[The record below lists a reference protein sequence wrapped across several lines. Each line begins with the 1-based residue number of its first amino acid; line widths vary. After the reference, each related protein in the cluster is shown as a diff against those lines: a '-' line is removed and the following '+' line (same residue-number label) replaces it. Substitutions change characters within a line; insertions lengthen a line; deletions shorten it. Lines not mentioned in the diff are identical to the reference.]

1 MKKKARLDPLFLQAE
16 AKADVSRKRQLRLN
30 KNFLENERLKQVE
43 RRKQNTIEHNT
54 LDRIRKADNRKHD
67 SFSGNERH
75 QYKKR
80 RFGNDIA
87 ECITVFQRKIQ
98 RGPEYVCTCCQQT
111 WFSESVKESCPIP
124 VFPQYTDFYTGFKS
138 VDGKEWI
145 CHTCYASLKKC
156 KVPKLSVKNG
166 MKWPEKPPE
175 LDLHPLEERLVALRI
190 PFMQIREL
198 PRGGQ
203 YSVKGNVVNVPI
215 DIQPTINALPRQMD
229 EHFTV
234 AVKLKKRLT
243 YKSCVLSENVRPNM
257 VLSALHWLMNN
268 SDLYKN
274 SCIKIDDDWVQK
286 TAESAEE
293 IVQEFTKAQDNESN
307 VLKNQSS
314 SIPTDQFKIRHFK
327 ENNSDNKSYDDSSN
341 ACEKDDNFIEMNE
354 DECVQGNSD
363 TLIDEANLD
372 TNKELVFA
380 PGEGQRPIGLY
391 HDENAEV
398 LSFPSIYCAQK
409 RLENNERQTPVSY
422 SDLAKWEL
430 RSVDRRAAASV
441 PNIFFK
447 LNKIQR
453 KQVADKVNLAIRR
466 KKSDGN
472 KITASDAQ
480 NPEIADKIVS
490 LNEGYYIFRT
500 LRNSPAY
507 LSSRKKDVFAM
518 IRQIGL
524 PTWFM
529 SLSSADTRWNE
540 LLKTLAVLSGTP
552 CSDQQIRNMTWSE
565 KVKLVQKDPVTCSR
579 YFDHRVQVFMNT
591 VLKSEH
597 APIGSVTDTF
607 QRIEF
612 QNRGSP
618 HVHMMIWTENA
629 PKYNIDSEEDIIRYV
644 DKYVTCSL
652 DVDDDMQEF
661 IKMQVHKHSKTCKK
675 GGRSVCR
682 FGFPLPPLPNTML
695 LEPLETDVD
704 EYRQKYSE
712 IHARMNE
719 FKDGCDMSYEEFLT
733 EVVQIE
739 EAEYIK
745 CIRSSL
751 KGPKIFLKREPKEMR
766 VNYYNTTVLQAWK
779 ANLDLQFVL
788 DPYAC
793 AMYIVSYI
801 SKSQRGMST
810 MLEQASKEAAEG
822 NMDLKRQVRHIGNK
836 FLNFVEISAQEASYL
851 VLQMPLTRASR
862 EVVFINTSLPKDRV
876 FLLKSQEQLKDLPKN
891 STDIESDNIIK
902 RYARRPKKLEN
913 YCLAD
918 YVSELDVKYKKPKQ
932 SLENDHN
939 DDDDT
944 GHHSDEDDHSESES
958 DTEFNNEN
966 TIMKLRGGITIR
978 KRKNPRII
986 RYVRYSK
993 TTNAENHYR
1002 EKLLLFVPWRNEEQ
1016 DLLSGHESYEEHF
1029 NSRQQQIL
1037 PIIDKYEHHV
1047 EELDMA
1053 RHQAEEDI
1061 VSEFDTVA
1069 PNTEQVQAE
1078 DAEQSVDRSEE
1089 FIHYVPPEPSHRT
1102 VDIGQDLNLP
1112 ESTVSVETRS
1122 VLLPDNEYMTLLRS
1136 LNKKQREFFNHVVKW
1151 ISTKN
1156 EPIYAFLSGGAGVGK
1171 SVVIRAL
1178 FQALQRQLNSKEGHD
1193 PDSIKIL
1200 LTAFTGKAAY
1210 NINGVT
1216 IASAFHKKMFQT
1228 QQHMHSDE
1236 LNTFRTTYKD
1246 LSVIIVD
1253 EISMVGNK
1261 LFAFMH
1267 ERLTELTGTKRDFG
1281 GISIIAVGD
1290 LFQLSP
1296 VADSWIFND
1305 LKIGLARNLWKEH
1318 FQLFELEEIM
1328 RQKDDLQF
1336 AQMLNRLRLNELLP
1350 EDRDLIKSHTITPA
1364 SPTYPKNALHL
1375 FTENKRVDYFN
1386 SELIQDLVTTKVNVP
1401 AHTDVIAPSN
1411 ISKQSKL
1418 HLIKEMNKQEN
1429 HSKTGNL
1436 PSLLKLAEE
1445 MLYDV
1450 TVNVDVKD
1458 GLTNGA
1464 SGIVKH
1470 IEFKEMNHE
1479 RPGIIWILFTDENIG
1494 SKRRTK
1500 YKDLYHRG
1508 INRLW
1513 TPMFETKRTFLN
1525 NRKTYERTQFPL
1537 APSAAKTVHKAQGTT
1552 VDELVVDLRS
1562 NYKAPHIHYVAL
1574 SRVRTFSNLYILD
1587 FNDKALTVDKN
1598 VHVEMDRLRKI
1609 PMHLCYIPLYN
1620 IDNAHV
1626 KLLFNN
1632 ARSLHKHIDDVRR
1645 EPNIQSADI
1654 IGICE
1659 SRLVDTDRQECYDLP
1674 GFTAHRLDEDH
1685 NGTTRPNH
1693 GLVVYVKHGITVD
1706 RVHPHRYDGIE
1717 SMTIHAKVK
1726 ETEIQVV
1733 YLYKTPKLGMQSF
1746 LKALTDHIKPC
1757 IDRNRS
1763 LFILGDFNIN
1773 LLDISDAFLRFMRS
1787 EFSCKQVITEP
1798 TTCYGTL
1805 LDHIYTTETGVQTGV
1820 IPTYWS
1826 DHSLTFCMKQF

>member
-1 MKKKARLDPLFLQAE
+1 MVISYRRKFLLRDHELVMGANLKAIVMGRRHAAGIRQAAVMQKQRMRERRAARAESPDASASDGLGEPSPVLATAGKSPNALSGKISKCPEVGSSSGKSVRPKGCPTETEPEIYPLTPLCLKSKETFVEQFGFKNIILDSNTQITKESRILARPKQTKTICGDGNCYFRAVSHVLCDSEENHMFFRNEVVNHMIDNDLHFRSHLRSGERSVSNYVVKKRMLHNGTWATEVEILAAADFLKTDIYIYDDAQSTWLKFSAKQVRPFVDVHDESIYLIHKYQAHYDVVLDVMEKDCSVETFAGNKQNIYFAVQSTEEKQQKEQTEPVPMAVQGHFDQSDPRFLDNAGKQCVMNSLSALIYSCNKHTTAWTPFDVDQILTKGNEMYEILQRSSTIEHDLLAINEIPRCVEYNDELYHFTFQESLMGTLDSTGQNLDEFQFYTLDEALTISLMQDDSQAAFVTFRGNTFVVIKQDNLYCICDSHSRNLTGIVDPNGSSTVIHYQNIEYVLHHCLQLAESLACQINDVFEITAVTVSKASSTESGTSRASSLSNKNQKTEKDSKKQRLIDVQKKANARAKNPERYKAVDLQSKTTAREKNPEKHRAIDKQSKANVRDKNPEKHRAIDKQSKTNARDKNPEKHRAIDKQSKANARDKNPEKHRAIDKQSKANARDKDPEKQRLIDVQKKANARAKNPERKHRAIDKQSKANARDKNPKKLKELDLKSKQQARKDPLYLEQELLVKKKARLDPLFLHAE

-43 RRKQNTIEHNT
+43 RRKRNTTEHKA
-54 LDRIRKADNRKHD
+54 LDRKRKADNRNHD
-67 SFSGNERH
+67 TFSGNERH

-80 RFGNDIA
+80 RFGNDIS

-111 WFSESVKESCPIP
+111 WFSESVKESSPIP

-234 AVKLKKRLT
+234 AVKMKKRLT

-257 VLSALHWLMNN
+257 VLSALHWLMKN

-274 SCIKIDDDWVQK
+274 SCIKIDDDWLQK

-314 SIPTDQFKIRHFK
+314 SIPSDQFKTRHFK
-327 ENNSDNKSYDDSSN
+327 ENDSDNKSYDDSSN

-354 DECVQGNSD
+354 DECIQGNSD

-380 PGEGQRPIGLY
+380 PGEGQQPIGLY
-391 HDENAEV
+391 HDEDAEV

-409 RLENNERQTPVSY
+409 RLKNNERQTPVSY

-579 YFDHRVQVFMNT
+579 YFDQRVQVFMNT

-644 DKYVTCSL
+644 DKHVTCSL
-652 DVDDDMQEF
+652 AVDDDMQEF

-695 LEPLETDVD
+695 LEPLETDI
-704 EYRQKYSE
+704 ET
-712 IHARMNE
+712 
-719 FKDGCDMSYEEFLT
+719 GCDMSYEEFLT

-779 ANLDLQFVL
+779 ANLHLQFVL

-822 NMDLKRQVRHIGNK
+822 NIDLKRQVRHIGNK

-862 EVVFINTSLPKDRV
+862 EVIFINTSLPKDRV

-891 STDIESDNIIK
+891 STDVESDNIIK

-918 YVSELDVKYKKPKQ
+918 YVSELDVKYKKNKA
-932 SLENDHN
+932 
-939 DDDDT
+939 
-944 GHHSDEDDHSESES
+944 
-958 DTEFNNEN
+958 EF
-966 TIMKLRGGITIR
+966 R
-978 KRKNPRII
+978 K
-986 RYVRYSK
+986 
-993 TTNAENHYR
+993 
-1002 EKLLLFVPWRNEEQ
+1002 
-1016 DLLSGHESYEEHF
+1016 
-1029 NSRQQQIL
+1029 
-1037 PIIDKYEHHV
+1037 
-1047 EELDMA
+1047 
-1053 RHQAEEDI
+1053 
-1061 VSEFDTVA
+1061 
-1069 PNTEQVQAE
+1069 
-1078 DAEQSVDRSEE
+1078 
-1089 FIHYVPPEPSHRT
+1089 
-1102 VDIGQDLNLP
+1102 
-1112 ESTVSVETRS
+1112 
-1122 VLLPDNEYMTLLRS
+1122 
-1136 LNKKQREFFNHVVKW
+1136 
-1151 ISTKN
+1151 
-1156 EPIYAFLSGGAGVGK
+1156 
-1171 SVVIRAL
+1171 
-1178 FQALQRQLNSKEGHD
+1178 
-1193 PDSIKIL
+1193 
-1200 LTAFTGKAAY
+1200 
-1210 NINGVT
+1210 
-1216 IASAFHKKMFQT
+1216 
-1228 QQHMHSDE
+1228 
-1236 LNTFRTTYKD
+1236 
-1246 LSVIIVD
+1246 
-1253 EISMVGNK
+1253 
-1261 LFAFMH
+1261 
-1267 ERLTELTGTKRDFG
+1267 
-1281 GISIIAVGD
+1281 
-1290 LFQLSP
+1290 
-1296 VADSWIFND
+1296 
-1305 LKIGLARNLWKEH
+1305 
-1318 FQLFELEEIM
+1318 
-1328 RQKDDLQF
+1328 
-1336 AQMLNRLRLNELLP
+1336 
-1350 EDRDLIKSHTITPA
+1350 
-1364 SPTYPKNALHL
+1364 
-1375 FTENKRVDYFN
+1375 
-1386 SELIQDLVTTKVNVP
+1386 
-1401 AHTDVIAPSN
+1401 
-1411 ISKQSKL
+1411 
-1418 HLIKEMNKQEN
+1418 
-1429 HSKTGNL
+1429 
-1436 PSLLKLAEE
+1436 
-1445 MLYDV
+1445 
-1450 TVNVDVKD
+1450 
-1458 GLTNGA
+1458 
-1464 SGIVKH
+1464 
-1470 IEFKEMNHE
+1470 
-1479 RPGIIWILFTDENIG
+1479 
-1494 SKRRTK
+1494 
-1500 YKDLYHRG
+1500 
-1508 INRLW
+1508 
-1513 TPMFETKRTFLN
+1513 
-1525 NRKTYERTQFPL
+1525 
-1537 APSAAKTVHKAQGTT
+1537 
-1552 VDELVVDLRS
+1552 
-1562 NYKAPHIHYVAL
+1562 
-1574 SRVRTFSNLYILD
+1574 
-1587 FNDKALTVDKN
+1587 
-1598 VHVEMDRLRKI
+1598 
-1609 PMHLCYIPLYN
+1609 
-1620 IDNAHV
+1620 
-1626 KLLFNN
+1626 
-1632 ARSLHKHIDDVRR
+1632 
-1645 EPNIQSADI
+1645 
-1654 IGICE
+1654 
-1659 SRLVDTDRQECYDLP
+1659 
-1674 GFTAHRLDEDH
+1674 
-1685 NGTTRPNH
+1685 
-1693 GLVVYVKHGITVD
+1693 
-1706 RVHPHRYDGIE
+1706 
-1717 SMTIHAKVK
+1717 
-1726 ETEIQVV
+1726 
-1733 YLYKTPKLGMQSF
+1733 
-1746 LKALTDHIKPC
+1746 
-1757 IDRNRS
+1757 
-1763 LFILGDFNIN
+1763 
-1773 LLDISDAFLRFMRS
+1773 
-1787 EFSCKQVITEP
+1787 
-1798 TTCYGTL
+1798 
-1805 LDHIYTTETGVQTGV
+1805 
-1820 IPTYWS
+1820 
-1826 DHSLTFCMKQF
+1826 